1 MLLLFG
7 NEPDHAWLAFSE
19 QVVDL
24 AVDLGARMVL
34 GLGAYPTPVPH
45 TRTPLLA
52 ASASSEELAQGLLQ
66 NSVEVPSGVQGMIE
80 RRAAL
85 RGLPALG
92 LWAQVPHYVSAMPY
106 PAASLALLQGAN
118 RVAGLDLPL
127 GDLPERADA
136 SRRRIDELI
145 AQNPEHTA
153 MLEQLEAQADQQAS
167 NTALPGHQRR
177 RAGRRAR
184 ALPPR
189 AVSRPLDRPVKPGLG
204 SAAMKVD
211 GGIGGGL
218 GGGTAGAG
226 ARPRCRRS
234 RATTGSGRRRRP
246 TTRSSRCSSRRRR
259 TERVELG
266 TGIAVAFAR
275 NPMNLAQ
282 IAWDLQA
289 ASEGRFILGLGSQI
303 KPHITK
309 RFSMPWSHPAAR
321 MREMILAIRAIWAC
335 WNDGT
340 KLDFQ
345 GDFYTHTLMT
355 PFFNPGPNPHGDA
368 KISLAGVGEL
378 MTEVAGEVCDGFL
391 CHGFTT
397 ERYLREV
404 TLPALER
411 GAAKA
416 GRTLADIEI
425 SGPAFVVTGTNEEE
439 MARSAAGTKQQIAFY
454 GSTPAYRGVLE
465 LHGWG
470 GLQDD
475 LNKMSKEGKWKEMGE
490 LITDE
495 ILHTFAVVAE
505 PEKLAAG
512 PRGALRRHRPAP
524 QLLRA
529 LRQRPRPLARGDGA
543 AQGGLTRRGAPPG
556 GADPCADTDH

>member
-1 MLLLFG
+1 
-7 NEPDHAWLAFSE
+7 
-19 QVVDL
+19 
-24 AVDLGARMVL
+24 
-34 GLGAYPTPVPH
+34 
-45 TRTPLLA
+45 
-52 ASASSEELAQGLLQ
+52 
-66 NSVEVPSGVQGMIE
+66 
-80 RRAAL
+80 
-85 RGLPALG
+85 
-92 LWAQVPHYVSAMPY
+92 
-106 PAASLALLQGAN
+106 
-118 RVAGLDLPL
+118 
-127 GDLPERADA
+127 
-136 SRRRIDELI
+136 
-145 AQNPEHTA
+145 
-153 MLEQLEAQADQQAS
+153 
-167 NTALPGHQRR
+167 
-177 RAGRRAR
+177 
-184 ALPPR
+184 
-189 AVSRPLDRPVKPGLG
+189 
-204 SAAMKVD
+204 MKVD
-211 GGIGGGL
+211 GGIGDMRGGST
-218 GGGTAGAG
+218 GGYLSGVGAAAKEQEDQGYDGLWTAETSHDPFFPLLLA
-226 ARPRCRRS
+226 AQ
-234 RATTGSGRRRRP
+234 T
-246 TTRSSRCSSRRRR
+246 

-309 RFSMPWSHPAAR
+309 RFSMPWSSPAAR
-321 MREMILAIRAIWAC
+321 MREMILAIRAIWAS
-335 WNDGT
+335 WSDGT

-355 PFFNPGPNPHGDA
+355 PFFNPGPNPHGNA
-368 KISLAGVGEL
+368 KIALAGVGEL

-416 GRTLADIEI
+416 GRKLSDIEI
-425 SGPAFVVTGTNEEE
+425 SGPAFVVTGANEEE
-439 MARSAAGTKQQIAFY
+439 MARSTAGTKQQIAFY

-475 LNKMSKEGKWKEMGE
+475 LNKMSKEGKWQEMGD

-512 PRGALRRHRPAP
+512 LDERYGDIVQRLSFYAP
-524 QLLRA
+524 YASDPDRWRQVMQQLKA
-529 LRQRPRPLARGDGA
+529 V
-543 AQGGLTRRGAPPG
+543 
-556 GADPCADTDH
+556 